1 MVAFLSRTFLYSL
14 PLMNVAR
21 QSVLNNRL
29 KVCAPIKIMSTTTDG
44 FFKPMVQVQNISTTR
59 TLQSSDL
66 QTKADMEK
74 AMNAIEELFGVA
86 KDEMEYAEEA
96 HGSVYYHEDH
106 ATAKKAVDE
115 CLDAYNSFLKD
126 LPTDDMRQEVQGKV
140 GMKLKELKMAFDAL
154 PMEDH

>member
-1 MVAFLSRTFLYSL
+1 MVVSLSRTFLYSL
-14 PLMNVAR
+14 KSMNVAR
-21 QSVLNNRL
+21 QGVLDNRL
-29 KVCAPIKIMSTTTDG
+29 KVWAPIKIMSTPHQLVM
-44 FFKPMVQVQNISTTR
+44 PMIQVQTISTTR
-59 TLQSSDL
+59 SLKSNDL

-74 AMNAIEELFGVA
+74 AMNDIEELFSTA

-115 CLDAYNSFLKD
+115 CLDAYDSFLKD